1 MFAGADAAAHQGHL
15 RYLMDSNT
23 PMTKMDSEG
32 DPRIIPF
39 GLLLRSSGLD
49 ELPQL
54 INVLRGE
61 MSLVGPRPCLPYEY
75 DKYLPWQR
83 ERFAYV
89 ARTHRTLA
97 SQRQEPDHVR
107 GNDSVGHKI
116 CAGKKPVV
124 RYQDL
129 VANDSCLDHASVG
142 NAPFPQKSFRDRSI
156 QKRFLPEII
165 PPRRIP
171 CASLLSRKL
180 CARNDRGIWIWKGTN
195 RDCNMTK
202 QIKVGVVGCG
212 YWGPNLVRNFRSL
225 PDCDLKIMCDISEQR
240 LMHLKS
246 LYPEVEGETDYNHML
261 NGVGLDAVIIATA
274 VKSHYA
280 MAKASLLSGKHT
292 FIEKPM
298 ASSSEECQEL
308 IEIARKKGLVLM
320 TGHTF
325 LYSPAVRKIKE
336 IVKGGDIG
344 DIRYICARRLNL
356 GLFQKDINVAWD
368 LAPHD
373 ISIILHI
380 MDDRPTVVNCQ
391 GSAHITPGVE
401 DVTTMWLGF
410 PGERSAIV
418 HSSWLDPRKIREMT
432 IVGSKR
438 MIVYDDV
445 SPLEKI
451 RIFDARV
458 ERPPHYDTFA
468 EFHYAYHYG
477 DVYIPYIK
485 QEEPLKNECQHFLD
499 CIRQGTQPLTD
510 GKDGLEL
517 VRILEASTESLK
529 KGGAPVRLS
538 TQPNGNN
545 GHSY

>member
-1 MFAGADAAAHQGHL
+1 
-15 RYLMDSNT
+15 
-23 PMTKMDSEG
+23 
-32 DPRIIPF
+32 
-39 GLLLRSSGLD
+39 
-49 ELPQL
+49 
-54 INVLRGE
+54 
-61 MSLVGPRPCLPYEY
+61 
-75 DKYLPWQR
+75 
-83 ERFAYV
+83 
-89 ARTHRTLA
+89 
-97 SQRQEPDHVR
+97 
-107 GNDSVGHKI
+107 
-116 CAGKKPVV
+116 
-124 RYQDL
+124 
-129 VANDSCLDHASVG
+129 
-142 NAPFPQKSFRDRSI
+142 
-156 QKRFLPEII
+156 
-165 PPRRIP
+165 
-171 CASLLSRKL
+171 
-180 CARNDRGIWIWKGTN
+180 
-195 RDCNMTK
+195 MTK

-212 YWGPNLVRNFRSL
+212 YWGPNLVRNFRAL
-225 PDCDLKIMCDISEQR
+225 PDCSLKLMCDVSEQR
-240 LMHLKS
+240 LTHLKS
-246 LYPEVEGETDYNHML
+246 LYPEVEGETDYRHML
-261 NGVGLDAVIIATA
+261 NGAGLDAVVIATS
-274 VKSHYA
+274 VKSHYS
-280 MAKASLLSGKHT
+280 MAKASLQSGKHT

-298 ASSSEECQEL
+298 AYSSAECEEL
-308 IEIARKKGLVLM
+308 IEIAQKKGLVLM

-325 LYSPAVRKIKE
+325 LYSPAVTKIKE
-336 IVKGGDIG
+336 IVKSGDIG
-344 DIRYICARRLNL
+344 EIRYICARRLNL
-356 GLFQKDINVAWD
+356 GLFQQDINVAWD

-380 MDDRPTVVNCQ
+380 MDERPYIVNCQ

-451 RIFDARV
+451 RVFDARV

-499 CIRQGTQPLTD
+499 CIRQGMQPLT
-510 GKDGLEL
+510 GGEDGLEL

-538 TQPNGNN
+538 VHLNGDNGAPPISEQSLRLSIVSYEKGTQKSLRRPDRKPQVKFPASGR
-545 GHSY
+545 